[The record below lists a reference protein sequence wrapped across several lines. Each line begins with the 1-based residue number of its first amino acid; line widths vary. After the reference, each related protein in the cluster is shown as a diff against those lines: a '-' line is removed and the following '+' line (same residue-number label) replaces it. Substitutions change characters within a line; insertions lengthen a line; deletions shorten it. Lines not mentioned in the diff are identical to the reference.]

1 MPSLLLFLA
10 WVLIVLGVLGLIL
23 AVFAPGDGRYRIP
36 GGFVGPLV
44 LIIVGIGLL
53 LVPIA

>member
-10 WVLIVLGVLGLIL
+10 WVLIVLGVIGLIL
-23 AVFAPGDGRYRIP
+23 AVFAPADGRYRIP
-36 GGFVGPLV
+36 GGFIGPIL
-44 LIIVGIGLL
+44 LIVVGIGLL

>member
-10 WVLIVLGVLGLIL
+10 WVLVVLGVIGLIL
-23 AVFAPGDGRYRIP
+23 AVFAPADGRYRLP

-44 LIIVGIGLL
+44 LIVVGVGLL